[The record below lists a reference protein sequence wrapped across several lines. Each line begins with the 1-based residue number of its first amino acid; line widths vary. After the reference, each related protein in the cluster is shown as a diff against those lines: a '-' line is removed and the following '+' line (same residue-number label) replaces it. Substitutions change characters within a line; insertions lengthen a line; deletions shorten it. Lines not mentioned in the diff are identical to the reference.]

1 MEEMYCTLIEKVS
14 DLNDMIIQGKVL
26 EAFDTYYHDEVCI
39 VLHQNEII
47 EGKKENRVL
56 KEQFLKSILDWHS
69 AQPMKVS
76 IGEGITMVEWL
87 YNFTDRMKVN
97 KKEMHVAVQEW
108 KDGKIIKE
116 KLYYNP

>member
-1 MEEMYCTLIEKVS
+1 MEEMYCTLIEKIG

-39 VLHQNEII
+39 ELNSNEII
-47 EGKKENRVL
+47 EGKNENRVY
-56 KEQFLKSILDWHS
+56 KEQFLNSVLEWHS

-87 YNFTDRMKVN
+87 YSFTDRMKGN
-97 KKEMHVAVQEW
+97 KKVMHVAVQEW